1 MLLHGQ
7 EIRQQLGRMKL
18 VGQAVPYRNTGIFGK
33 GFDHF
38 LTMAAVLNTV
48 IHPAQHAGGIFNGF
62 FMADLAAAWPEIS
75 DAGTLIKC
83 GNFERAS
90 CPGRVFFED
99 ERDAFSSQ
107 MLDFN
112 TVFFI
117 GF

>member
-1 MLLHGQ
+1 M
-7 EIRQQLGRMKL
+7 
-18 VGQAVPYRNTGIFGK
+18 T
-33 GFDHF
+33 
-38 LTMAAVLNTV
+38 AVLNTV

-99 ERDAFSSQ
+99 ERDVFPARCWISIPFFLSVFSLAAS
-107 MLDFN
+107 FSRA
-112 TVFFI
+112 VI
-117 GF
+117 SAG

>member
-1 MLLHGQ
+1 M
-7 EIRQQLGRMKL
+7 
-18 VGQAVPYRNTGIFGK
+18 T
-33 GFDHF
+33 
-38 LTMAAVLNTV
+38 AVLNTV

-99 ERDAFSSQ
+99 ERDVFSSQ

-117 GF
+117 GFQSGRQLQQGGDFCRVKSSNFKKCFW